1 MRFVR
6 ISSTHWSKCDSFLF
20 KDFLNDLNVKFRR
33 VITVFFGAVVL
44 IQYGRMQIKNAGR
57 ISGFQIFNRNGFRIE
72 CGLQPA
78 EFQQAVGPYA
88 AEVAEPGETAGADFG
103 LFAVVDRS
111 QQAGRLFQQL
121 TVFGITG
128 KSFAADVVDKM
139 RHGNDLPSLSWTL
152 I

>member
-1 MRFVR
+1 MSTVPLLSKHKKNFRLFNASGSFFVR
-6 ISSTHWSKCDSFLF
+6 ECDSSEFHQLIGRSADSFLF

-103 LFAVVDRS
+103 LFAVVAVNRRD
-111 QQAGRLFQQL
+111 GF
-121 TVFGITG
+121 F
-128 KSFAADVVDKM
+128 
-139 RHGNDLPSLSWTL
+139 NNLPSSE
-152 I
+152 